1 MLEHKLEHKK
11 FTSVKFQKHLK
22 LNKQIEQC
30 STNLVEKSTCGEL
43 EKSAVRNKFGVTQRG
58 LCCHEH

>member
-43 EKSAVRNKFGVTQRG
+43 EKSAV
-58 LCCHEH
+58 